1 MVSFRIEPV
10 QPHHRAAFIDAA
22 QASVD
27 LHEPWIAPP
36 RTRSAF
42 AAHLSRYALPEHASY
57 VGVAD
62 SGSLIGCVH
71 LNEIVHGALQSAYLA
86 YFVFRPFEGRG
97 IMRRLLARVI
107 NRAFTV
113 HELHRVEANIQPD
126 NENSRALV
134 KRLGFRLEGFS
145 PRYLRVDGAW
155 RDHERY
161 ALTVE
166 EWPPIDGNAG

>member
-1 MVSFRIEPV
+1 MDSFRIEPI
-10 QPHHRAAFIDAA
+10 QSQHRSAFIDAA

-42 AAHLSRYALPEHASY
+42 SAHLHRYGLPEHASY

-62 SGSLIGCVH
+62 SGALIGCVH
-71 LNEIVHGALQSAYLA
+71 LNEIVQGALQSAYLA
-86 YFVFRPFEGRG
+86 YFVFRPFDGCG
-97 IMRRLLARVI
+97 LMRHLLAGVV

-113 HELHRVEANIQPD
+113 HELHRVEANIQPA
-126 NENSRALV
+126 NERSRALV
-134 KRLGFRLEGFS
+134 RRLGFRLEGFS
-145 PRYLRVDGAW
+145 PRYLRVNGAW

-161 ALTVE
+161 AMTVE
-166 EWPPIDGNAG
+166 EWPGSGLEN